1 MQIFDPNIEPNI
13 GANIRYITK
22 YTKARYV
29 QKKIRRDL
37 YEAFIKWCGE
47 DSINV
52 CIEKALRIF
61 GANIDPNIV
70 PNTGA
75 NTARSST
82 SASSARAFVP
92 DIDPNIGT
100 NIEPNIGTNEAG
112 SKAGHQDPS
121 DKPTGVSPRLADIL
135 KQIVEKLSDLD
146 ERVRIIEHVHWGRA
160 YINRAVEVYEASDIP
175 EELKSAEPVEVAK
188 GDGVEV
194 YVYEVREGA

>member
-1 MQIFDPNIEPNI
+1 MQIFDPNIVPNIEPNI

-61 GANIDPNIV
+61 GANIDPNIE
-70 PNTGA
+70 PNIGT
-75 NTARSST
+75 NTARSNT

-92 DIDPNIGT
+92 NID
-100 NIEPNIGTNEAG
+100 PNIGTNEAG

-121 DKPTGVSPRLADIL
+121 DKLTRG
-135 KQIVEKLSDLD
+135 
-146 ERVRIIEHVHWGRA
+146 
-160 YINRAVEVYEASDIP
+160 
-175 EELKSAEPVEVAK
+175 AK
-188 GDGVEV
+188 EC
-194 YVYEVREGA
+194 GAR

>member
-1 MQIFDPNIEPNI
+1 MQIFDANIEPNI
-13 GANIRYITK
+13 GASIRYITK

-61 GANIDPNIV
+61 GANIDPNI
-70 PNTGA
+70 GA
-75 NTARSST
+75 NAARSNT
-82 SASSARAFVP
+82 SASSAGAFVP
-92 DIDPNIGT
+92 DIDPNIDA
-100 NIEPNIGTNEAG
+100 NIVPNIGTNEAG

-160 YINRAVEVYEASDIP
+160 RINRAVEVYEAGDIP
-175 EELKSAEPVEVAK
+175 EELKSVKPVEVAK

-194 YVYEVREGA
+194 YAYEVREGA

>member
-1 MQIFDPNIEPNI
+1 MQIFDPNIVPNI
-13 GANIRYITK
+13 GTNIRYITK

-75 NTARSST
+75 NTARSNT
-82 SASSARAFVP
+82 SASSAGAFVP
-92 DIDPNIGT
+92 DIDPNIDA
-100 NIEPNIGTNEAG
+100 NIVPNIGTNGAG
-112 SKAGHQDPS
+112 SKAGRQDPS
-121 DKPTGVSPRLADIL
+121 DKLTGAGSRLADVL

-160 YINRAVEVYEASDIP
+160 HINRAVEVYEAGDIP
-175 EELKSAEPVEVAK
+175 EELKSVKPVEVAK

-194 YVYEVREGA
+194 YIYEVA

>member
-1 MQIFDPNIEPNI
+1 MQIFDANIEPNI
-13 GANIRYITK
+13 GTNIRYITK

-37 YEAFIKWCGE
+37 YEAFIKWCGG

-61 GANIDPNIV
+61 GANIGTNIV
-70 PNTGA
+70 PNIDPNIGT

-82 SASSARAFVP
+82 LTSSARAFVP
-92 DIDPNIGT
+92 DIDPNIDA
-100 NIEPNIGTNEAG
+100 NIVPNIGTNEAG
-112 SKAGHQDPS
+112 SKASHQDPS
-121 DKPTGVSPRLADIL
+121 GKLTGVSPRLADVL
-135 KQIVEKLSDLD
+135 KQM
-146 ERVRIIEHVHWGRA
+146 
-160 YINRAVEVYEASDIP
+160 
-175 EELKSAEPVEVAK
+175 SAEPVEVAK